1 MITLTTYEWVPDFAV
16 PLMRAFR
23 VRWALEEAGLPY
35 GVRTVALG
43 PEQRSPEHLA
53 RQPFGQAPVIEEDGL
68 VLFESGAIALYVAG
82 KSEKLLPRDRI
93 ERERATAWVFAALNS
108 VEIWIQQLASLDFF
122 HAKEEW
128 TKEWRPQI
136 EKLVRDR
143 LELLEKALG
152 GKDYLEGTFTVGD
165 LMMSDVLRILD
176 HSKLLDEYPHLNAYK
191 QRCEARPAFQRAMQ
205 AQMEGF
211 KKAA

>member
-1 MITLTTYEWVPDFAV
+1 MITLTTYKWVPDFAA

-23 VRWALEEAGLPY
+23 VRWALEEVGLLY
-35 GVRTVALG
+35 NVRTLGLG

-53 RQPFGQAPVIEEDGL
+53 RQPFGQAPAIEEDGL
-68 VLFESGAIALYVAG
+68 ILFESGAIALYVAE
-82 KSEKLLPRDRI
+82 KSEKLLPKDRI

-122 HAKEEW
+122 HTKEDW

-143 LELLEKALG
+143 LGMLEKALD
-152 GKDYLEGTFTVGD
+152 GKDYLEGKFTVGD
-165 LMMSDVLRILD
+165 LMMADVLRIID
-176 HSKLLDEYPHLNAYK
+176 HTHLVDTYPHLSAYK
-191 QRCEARPAFQRAMQ
+191 RRCEARPAFQRAMK
-205 AQMEGF
+205 AQIDGF
-211 KKAA
+211 KNAA